1 MDRIFDS
8 SSQSTNSGLR
18 QGSASTAQPGNSGRR
33 VLGRS
38 NITVNGSKLPPLGKK
53 YKSSHEVT
61 EVLTTADQISV
72 KEIDSNTTF
81 NFQ

>member
-18 QGSASTAQPGNSGRR
+18 QSSASTAKSGEYVRR
-33 VLGRS
+33 TLKNN

-53 YKSSHEVT
+53 YKSSFAVADA
-61 EVLTTADQISV
+61 LTNSDEISV